1 MTGFQPVGFEFA
13 SELTFPIA
21 EGPTA
26 GIMNISTH
34 IFGIAITLLISKVQ
48 NWFGN
53 FIGNLVSLNFLLFN
67 SIKTNLFVKGI
78 FNAFN
83 KLYNRN
89 EFYKT

>member
-13 SELTFPIA
+13 SELTFPIP

-53 FIGNLVSLNFLLFN
+53 FIGNLVSKKFN
-67 SIKTNLFVKGI
+67 ILIV
-78 FNAFN
+78 
-83 KLYNRN
+83 YRN
-89 EFYKT
+89 

>member
-13 SELTFPIA
+13 SELTFPIP

-48 NWFGN
+48 SWFGN
-53 FIGNLVSLNFLLFN
+53 FIGNLVSFLLVEPKFN
-67 SIKTNLFVKGI
+67 LISNL
-78 FNAFN
+78 N
-83 KLYNRN
+83 
-89 EFYKT
+89 